1 MKRLHIFNP
10 EHDLALA
17 ANLSNFTSPHA
28 GRQLRADLGFLPALW
43 AEEGDYVLV
52 ENSEEA
58 EKAFR
63 RLMHRPFIGFIE
75 KRHLPQMKAQELTVC
90 PWGWDLALR
99 AYLLRNGLPE
109 SMVATE
115 QEIAEI
121 RRLSHRREAMTLLEA
136 LQRDGTTGVAY
147 MADSVEAV
155 QSMAQRMGRVVVK
168 APWSSSGRGIRF
180 VEGTLSPN
188 VANWIGGVIE
198 KQHDVMVEPYYNKV
212 KDFGMEF
219 ESDGCGRV
227 RYLGLSLFH
236 TSNGAYTGNILASEE
251 EKREMISRYLS
262 VDLLDSVQEY
272 ICRILGARLAS
283 PSSVATWPSS
293 SELGRPSLLRPFD
306 GKYQGPFGIDM
317 MVVARDDREGF
328 LLHPCVEINLRRTM
342 GHVALSIQRE
352 GVMLIEY
359 TDNHYK
365 LRIRKR

>member
-1 MKRLHIFNP
+1 MRLHIFNP

-28 GRQLRADLGFLPALW
+28 GRQLRADLGYLPALW

-58 EKAFR
+58 EKAYR
-63 RLMHRPFIGFIE
+63 RLMHRPFTGFIE
-75 KRHLPQMKAQELTVC
+75 KRHLAQLKAQEVTVC

-99 AYLLRNGLPE
+99 SYLLRHGLPE

-121 RRLSHRREAMTLLEA
+121 RRLSHRREALTLLEA
-136 LQRDGTTGVAY
+136 LQRDGTTGVAS
-147 MADSVEAV
+147 MADSVAAV
-155 QSMAQRMGRVVVK
+155 QSEVQRMARVVVK

-198 KQHDVMVEPYYNKV
+198 KQHGVMLEPYYNKV

-219 ESDGCGRV
+219 ESDGCGQV

-251 EKREMISRYLS
+251 EKREMISRYIS
-262 VDLLDSVQEY
+262 VDLLDSVKDDV
-272 ICRILGARLAS
+272 CRIFGTAYNGAYR
-283 PSSVATWPSS
+283 
-293 SELGRPSLLRPFD
+293 
-306 GKYQGPFGIDM
+306 GPFGIDM

>member
-28 GRQLRADLGFLPALW
+28 GRQLRTDLGYLPALW

-52 ENSEEA
+52 DNVEEA
-58 EKAFR
+58 DKAFR
-63 RLMHRPFIGFIE
+63 RLMHRPFDGFIE
-75 KRHLPQMKAQELTVC
+75 KRHLCRMNDHEVTVC

-99 AYLLRNGLPE
+99 SYLLRYGLPE

-121 RRLSHRREAMTLLEA
+121 RRLSHRREALSLLEV
-136 LQRDGTTGVAY
+136 LQREGTTGVAY
-147 MADSVEAV
+147 MADSVATV
-155 QSMAQRMGRVVVK
+155 QSMVQSMGRVVVK
-168 APWSSSGRGIRF
+168 APWSSSGRGVRF
-180 VEGTLSPN
+180 VEGQLSPN
-188 VANWIGGVIE
+188 TANWISGVIE
-198 KQHDVMVEPYYNKV
+198 KQHDIMLEPYYNKV

-219 ESDGCGRV
+219 ESDGCGQV
-227 RYLGLSLFH
+227 SYLGLSLFH

-262 VDLLDSVQEY
+262 VDLLDSVQEDV
-272 ICRILGARLAS
+272 CHILGKRLN
-283 PSSVATWPSS
+283 
-293 SELGRPSLLRPFD
+293 

-317 MVVARDDREGF
+317 MVVARDDRQGF

-342 GHVALSIQRE
+342 GHVALSIHRE
-352 GVMLIEY
+352 GVMQIEY
-359 TDNHYK
+359 INNHYILK
-365 LRIRKR
+365 IRNR